1 MLLCHNPLECN
12 MEGFDQNNVWR
23 LRLARYFQ
31 KALGCAELSPIYLES
46 VQLQSLFKE
55 FEEGVTSVCV
65 IGVNK
70 AGKTSFINAL
80 LGESILPTDE
90 IPCTINIPH
99 RMKFGTNPKAM
110 LYFQFPFSMDYRET
124 LPNDIIDYLKWNN
137 FGKGAYG
144 NDIQIPALE
153 YSFLDSFSFLIF
165 PEIPDSILFSDDE
178 SEPREYILHYYN
190 SKSAFNSIALYYPS
204 EFLNKRIAIAD
215 VATHE
220 LGADALNT
228 RRIIESSKK
237 ADIVL
242 YVSDALA
249 PFTHW
254 EEEMIERVLY
264 PCSIQFS
271 GIIVNRIDLLDLC
284 CSSGK
289 WEKYIRLRG
298 KKYAS
303 EESIFFVSSKEA
315 LDAYKE
321 SNDELLQ
328 KSGIPKVKEF
338 IEQLAV
344 GKERERFI
352 SSSKKLQN
360 VISNSLLPSIKSE
373 ISKTFGEHR
382 VEKMGNLIFISTELN
397 SVVVGL
403 NKLIDE
409 IETQTSNETK

>member
-65 IGVNK
+65 IGVTK

-80 LGESILPTDE
+80 LGESILPTDD

-137 FGKGAYG
+137 FGKGVYG

-165 PEIPDSILFSDDE
+165 PEIPDSILFSDDD
-178 SEPREYILHYYN
+178 SEFSEYILHYYN

-215 VATHE
+215 VATRE

-228 RRIIESSKK
+228 RRIIESSKT

-242 YVSDALA
+242 YVSDALH
-249 PFTHW
+249 PFTGW

-264 PCSIQFS
+264 RNSIQFS
-271 GIIVNRIDLLDLC
+271 GIIVNRIDLCNRRDRQELYFK
-284 CSSGK
+284 SQVH
-289 WEKYIRLRG
+289 KYVPDNSVFCI
-298 KKYAS
+298 
-303 EESIFFVSSKEA
+303 SSKEA

-403 NKLIDE
+403 SKLIDE
-409 IETQTSNETK
+409 IETQTSNETN

>member
-1 MLLCHNPLECN
+1 MMLLCHNPLECN

-65 IGVNK
+65 IGITK

-90 IPCTINIPH
+90 IPCTIKIPH
-99 RMKFGTNPKAM
+99 RVKYGTNPKAM
-110 LYFQFPFSMDYRET
+110 LYFQFPFPMDCRET
-124 LPNDIIDYLKWNN
+124 LPNDVIDYLKWNN
-137 FGKGAYG
+137 YGKDSYG

-153 YSFLDSFSFLIF
+153 YSFQDSLSFIRY
-165 PEIPDSILFSDDE
+165 PEIPDNIFFSGDIEDFKV
-178 SEPREYILHYYN
+178 YLHQYHN
-190 SKSAFNSIALYYPS
+190 SKSAFCSIELYYPS
-204 EFLNKRIAIAD
+204 ALLKKRIALVD
-215 VATHE
+215 TRLHE
-220 LGADALNT
+220 FFSDPLIT
-228 RRIIESSKK
+228 QKTVESLQKV
-237 ADIVL
+237 DIVL
-242 YVSDALA
+242 YVIEATK
-249 PFTHW
+249 PFCEYDRKYI
-254 EEEMIERVLY
+254 EELQIFFQIDFY
-264 PCSIQFS
+264 
-271 GIIVNRIDLLDLC
+271 GIVANGIDLCIRRDRQEL
-284 CSSGK
+284 
-289 WEKYIRLRG
+289 YI
-298 KKYAS
+298 KSQAS
-303 EESIFFVSSKEA
+303 LHVPNNSVFCVSAKEA
-315 LDAYKE
+315 MDAYKE
-321 SNDELLQ
+321 GNDELLQ

-352 SSSKKLQN
+352 ASSKKLQN

-382 VEKMGNLIFISTELN
+382 VEKMGNLIFISTELQ

>member
-1 MLLCHNPLECN
+1 

-55 FEEGVTSVCV
+55 FEEGVTSICV
-65 IGVNK
+65 IGVSCE
-70 AGKTSFINAL
+70 AGKSGFINAL
-80 LGESILPTDE
+80 LGESILPTDD
-90 IPCTINIPH
+90 IPCTSDIPH
-99 RMKFGTNPKAM
+99 RVKFGTNPKAV
-110 LYFQFPFSMDYRET
+110 LYFQLPFLMDCRET

-137 FGKGAYG
+137 FGKGTYG

-153 YSFLDSFSFLIF
+153 YSFQDSLSFIRL
-165 PEIPDSILFSDDE
+165 PEIPIDILFSGD
-178 SEPREYILHYYN
+178 SEDLVQYLSQYN
-190 SKSAFNSIALYYPS
+190 NSRSAFSSIELYYPS
-204 EFLNKRIAIAD
+204 ELLKKRITLAEISVHRFGSDPFTTQKTVELLQKTD
-215 VATHE
+215 V
-220 LGADALNT
+220 
-228 RRIIESSKK
+228 
-237 ADIVL
+237 VL
-242 YVSDALA
+242 YVTDAMM
-249 PFTHW
+249 PFREYERKFI
-254 EEEMIERVLY
+254 EELQQLFL
-264 PCSIQFS
+264 IQVC
-271 GIIVNRIDLLDLC
+271 GIVANRIDLCNRRDRQEL
-284 CSSGK
+284 
-289 WEKYIRLRG
+289 YI
-298 KKYAS
+298 KSQAS
-303 EESIFFVSSKEA
+303 VHVPNNSVFCVSAKEA

-321 SNDELLQ
+321 DNNELLQ

-352 SSSKKLQN
+352 ASSKELKE
-360 VISNSLLPSIKSE
+360 VICNNLLPSIKSE

-397 SVVVGL
+397 SFVVGL

>member
-1 MLLCHNPLECN
+1 MHLRHNPLECN

-65 IGVNK
+65 IGESCE
-70 AGKTSFINAL
+70 AGKSNFINAL
-80 LGESILPTDE
+80 SGESILPTDD
-90 IPCTINIPH
+90 IPCTSDIPH
-99 RMKFGTNPKAM
+99 RVKFGANPKAM

-137 FGKGAYG
+137 YGKDSYG

-153 YSFLDSFSFLIF
+153 YSFQDSLSFVRH
-165 PEIPDSILFSDDE
+165 PEIPENILFSGD
-178 SEPREYILHYYN
+178 SEDLVLYLSQYYN
-190 SKSAFNSIALYYPS
+190 SRSAFSSIELYYPS
-204 EFLNKRIAIAD
+204 ELLKKRIALAEISVRRFGSDSFTTRKTVELLQKID
-215 VATHE
+215 V
-220 LGADALNT
+220 
-228 RRIIESSKK
+228 
-237 ADIVL
+237 VL
-242 YVSDALA
+242 YVTDAMK
-249 PFTHW
+249 PFCEYERKFI
-254 EEEMIERVLY
+254 EELQKLFQIDFY
-264 PCSIQFS
+264 
-271 GIIVNRIDLLDLC
+271 GIVANRIDL
-284 CSSGK
+284 CSRRDRIELYFK
-289 WEKYIRLRG
+289 AL
-298 KKYAS
+298 AS
-303 EESIFFVSSKEA
+303 EHIPNNSVFCVSAKEA

-321 SNDELLQ
+321 GNDELLQ
-328 KSGIPKVKEF
+328 KSGIPKVKDF

-352 SSSKKLQN
+352 VSSKELKE
-360 VISNSLLPSIKSE
+360 VICNSLLPSIKSE

-382 VEKMGNLIFISTELN
+382 VEKMGNLIFISTELQ

>member
-1 MLLCHNPLECN
+1 MN

-80 LGESILPTDE
+80 LGESVLPTDE
-90 IPCTINIPH
+90 LPCTINIPH

-110 LYFQFPFSMDYRET
+110 LYFQFPFSMNYREI
-124 LPNDIIDYLKWNN
+124 LPDDIINYLKWNN

-144 NDIQIPALE
+144 NDVQIPALE

-165 PEIPDSILFSDDE
+165 PEIPDNILFSGDG
-178 SEPREYILHYYN
+178 SEIREYILQYYY
-190 SKSAFNSIALYYPS
+190 SESAFSNIALYYPS

-220 LGADALNT
+220 LGADVWNT
-228 RRIIESSKK
+228 RRIIESLKK

-254 EEEMIERVLY
+254 EEEMIERVLH
-264 PCSIQFS
+264 PRSIQFS
-271 GIIVNRIDLLDLC
+271 GIIFNRIDLC
-284 CSSGK
+284 RSSGK
-289 WEKYIRLRG
+289 WEVREKYFRVQG

-315 LDAYKE
+315 VDAYKE
-321 SNDELLQ
+321 SNNELLQ

-352 SSSKKLQN
+352 ASSKELKE
-360 VISNSLLPSIKSE
+360 VICNIMLPSIKSE

-382 VEKMGNLIFISTELN
+382 VEKMGNLIFISKELN
-397 SVVVGL
+397 SVVVEL
-403 NKLIDE
+403 SKLINE

>member
-1 MLLCHNPLECN
+1 MLLCHNPMECN

-65 IGVNK
+65 IGVTK

-80 LGESILPTDE
+80 LGESILPTDD

-99 RMKFGTNPKAM
+99 RMKFGTNPRAM

-137 FGKGAYG
+137 YGKDSYG

-153 YSFLDSFSFLIF
+153 YSFLDSLSFIRY
-165 PEIPDSILFSDDE
+165 PEIPDNILFSGDIEDFKV
-178 SEPREYILHYYN
+178 YLHQYHN
-190 SKSAFNSIALYYPS
+190 SKSAFSSIELYYPS
-204 EFLNKRIAIAD
+204 ELLKKRIALVD
-215 VATHE
+215 TRLHE
-220 LGADALNT
+220 FFSDPLIT
-228 RRIIESSKK
+228 QKTVESLQKV
-237 ADIVL
+237 DIVL
-242 YVSDALA
+242 YVIEATM
-249 PFTHW
+249 PFCEYDRKFI
-254 EEEMIERVLY
+254 EELQIFFQIDFY
-264 PCSIQFS
+264 
-271 GIIVNRIDLLDLC
+271 GIVANGIDLCKHRDRQEL
-284 CSSGK
+284 
-289 WEKYIRLRG
+289 YI
-298 KKYAS
+298 KSQAS
-303 EESIFFVSSKEA
+303 AHVPNNSVFCVSAKEA

-321 SNDELLQ
+321 GNDELLQ

-352 SSSKKLQN
+352 ASSKELKE
-360 VISNSLLPSIKSE
+360 VICNSLLPSIKSE

>member
-1 MLLCHNPLECN
+1 

-46 VQLQSLFKE
+46 VQLQSLLKE

-80 LGESILPTDE
+80 LGKSILPTDV

-99 RMKFGTNPKAM
+99 TLKFGSNPKAM
-110 LYFQFPFSMDYRET
+110 LYFKFPFPMNYRET
-124 LPNDIIDYLKWNN
+124 LPDNIINYLKWNN

-153 YSFLDSFSFLIF
+153 YSFLDSLSFLIF
-165 PEIPDSILFSDDE
+165 PETPDSILFSDDN
-178 SEPREYILHYYN
+178 SEYEEYILQYDN

-215 VATHE
+215 VATRE

-249 PFTHW
+249 PFTHL
-254 EEEMIERVLY
+254 EEEMIERVLHR
-264 PCSIQFS
+264 CSIQFS
-271 GIIVNRIDLLDLC
+271 GIIVNRIDLRR
-284 CSSGK
+284 SSGK
-289 WEKYIRLRG
+289 WEKHIKVLG

-321 SNDELLQ
+321 GNNEFLQ
-328 KSGIPKVKEF
+328 KSGIPKVKDF

-352 SSSKKLQN
+352 ASSKELKE
-360 VISNSLLPSIKSE
+360 VICNIMLPSIKSE

>member
-1 MLLCHNPLECN
+1 MN

-55 FEEGVTSVCV
+55 YEEGVTSICV
-65 IGVNK
+65 IGESCE
-70 AGKTSFINAL
+70 AGKSGFINAL
-80 LGESILPTDE
+80 LGESILPTDD
-90 IPCTINIPH
+90 IPCTSDIPH
-99 RMKFGTNPKAM
+99 RVKFGTNPKAV
-110 LYFQFPFSMDYRET
+110 LYFQLPFLMDCRET

-137 FGKGAYG
+137 FGKGTYG

-153 YSFLDSFSFLIF
+153 YSLQYSLSFIRY
-165 PEIPDSILFSDDE
+165 PEIPDNILFSGD
-178 SEPREYILHYYN
+178 SEDLVQYLSQYN
-190 SKSAFNSIALYYPS
+190 NSRSAFSSIELYYPS
-204 EFLNKRIAIAD
+204 ELLKKRITLAEISVHRFGSDPFTTQKTVELLQKTD
-215 VATHE
+215 V
-220 LGADALNT
+220 
-228 RRIIESSKK
+228 
-237 ADIVL
+237 VL
-242 YVSDALA
+242 YVTDAMM
-249 PFTHW
+249 PFREYERKFI
-254 EEEMIERVLY
+254 EELQQLFL
-264 PCSIQFS
+264 IQVC
-271 GIIVNRIDLLDLC
+271 GIVANRIDLLCNRRDRNELFFK
-284 CSSGK
+284 S
-289 WEKYIRLRG
+289 LV
-298 KKYAS
+298 S
-303 EESIFFVSSKEA
+303 EHVPDNSVFCVSAKEA

-321 SNDELLQ
+321 GNDELLER
-328 KSGIPKVKEF
+328 SGIPKVKAF

-352 SSSKKLQN
+352 ASSKKLQN

>member
-1 MLLCHNPLECN
+1 MN

-46 VQLQSLFKE
+46 VQLQSLFKQ
-55 FEEGVTSVCV
+55 FEEGVMSVCV

-80 LGESILPTDE
+80 LGESVLPTDE
-90 IPCTINIPH
+90 LPCTINIPH
-99 RMKFGTNPKAM
+99 TLKFGSNPKAI
-110 LYFQFPFSMDYRET
+110 LYFKFSFPMNYRET
-124 LPNDIIDYLKWNN
+124 LPDDIINYLKWNN

-144 NDIQIPALE
+144 NDVQIPALE
-153 YSFLDSFSFLIF
+153 YSFQDSLSFIRL
-165 PEIPDSILFSDDE
+165 PEIPIDILFSGD
-178 SEPREYILHYYN
+178 SEDLVQYLSQYN
-190 SKSAFNSIALYYPS
+190 NSRSAFSSIELYYPS
-204 EFLNKRIAIAD
+204 ELLKKRITLAEISVHRFGSDPFTTQKTVELLQKTD
-215 VATHE
+215 V
-220 LGADALNT
+220 
-228 RRIIESSKK
+228 
-237 ADIVL
+237 VL
-242 YVSDALA
+242 YVTDAMM
-249 PFTHW
+249 PFREYERKFI
-254 EEEMIERVLY
+254 EELQQLFL
-264 PCSIQFS
+264 IQVC
-271 GIIVNRIDLLDLC
+271 GIVANRIDLICNRRGWQGL
-284 CSSGK
+284 
-289 WEKYIRLRG
+289 YIKSR
-298 KKYAS
+298 AS
-303 EESIFFVSSKEA
+303 VHVPNNSVFCVSAKEA
-315 LDAYKE
+315 IDAYKE
-321 SNDELLQ
+321 GNDELLQ

-352 SSSKKLQN
+352 ASSKKLQN